1 MLLVVN
7 ELSCE
12 GAQRKN
18 YKRDNVGCGRSL
30 CLVTV
35 PMIIANIFTDSQ
47 KFTIPKRIKSWLN
60 NWLFELHQFWY
71 HLGNV
76 LLHAI
81 CSGLFTRIALAI
93 VGLQMRFAA
102 LAGVLF
108 ASHPIHTEAVAG
120 IVGRADVLACLFFIL
135 SFLTYHE

>member
-47 KFTIPKRIKSWLN
+47 KFTIPKRIKSWYP
-60 NWLFELHQFWY
+60 WTF
-71 HLGNV
+71 
-76 LLHAI
+76 
-81 CSGLFTRIALAI
+81 
-93 VGLQMRFAA
+93 
-102 LAGVLF
+102 
-108 ASHPIHTEAVAG
+108 
-120 IVGRADVLACLFFIL
+120 
-135 SFLTYHE
+135 SFYGPVDL